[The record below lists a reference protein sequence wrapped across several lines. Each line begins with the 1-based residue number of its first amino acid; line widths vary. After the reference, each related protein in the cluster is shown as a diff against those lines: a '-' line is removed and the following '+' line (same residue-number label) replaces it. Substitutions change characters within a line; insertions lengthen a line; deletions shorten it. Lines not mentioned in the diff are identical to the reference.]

1 MMDELTDEQ
10 IEEIA
15 RQTEEDTGIKLNLS
29 PEERRLFGLRI
40 YQDFNDKK
48 RQMIYINERRISMSY
63 NDYEI
68 VMGLET
74 HVELKT
80 NTKIYCNCTTEFGG
94 DPNTHC
100 CPVCI
105 GLPGSLPVLNEKVV
119 EFAIRAGLATECK
132 IQEYSKQ
139 DRKNYFYPDLPK
151 AYQVSQYDLPLCYEG
166 KVGIVADG
174 VGKNICI
181 TRIHIEEDAGKL
193 LHENVPGSLVDYNR
207 GGVPLIEIV
216 SEPDLRSSDEVKVYL
231 EKLKTILKYIEVS
244 DCKMQEGS
252 LRCDVNISVRKKGD
266 TKFGTRTE
274 LKNMNSFTF
283 IVKAIEYESKR
294 QIDVIEAGGTIVQE
308 TRRWEEARGV
318 TESMRGKE
326 EAHDYRYF
334 PEPDLMPIVT
344 TKETIEKIRATLPE
358 LPEIK
363 KAKYINKLGLTQYDA
378 NLIGDYKNV
387 AEFFEASI
395 EGVKNPK
402 SVANIIIVD
411 IYKKLDTEE
420 EKEDFKIPF
429 SPKHLNELALAIE
442 SGTISNSIGKK
453 VLEEM
458 WETGKAP
465 NTIIE
470 EKGLKQMDNSDEIRE
485 IVRKVIA
492 ANPQAIEDYRAGREK
507 AFMSLVGAVMKETK
521 GKANP
526 QMVNEMMREEITKL

>member
-1 MMDELTDEQ
+1 
-10 IEEIA
+10 
-15 RQTEEDTGIKLNLS
+15 
-29 PEERRLFGLRI
+29 
-40 YQDFNDKK
+40 
-48 RQMIYINERRISMSY
+48 MSY

-105 GLPGSLPVLNEKVV
+105 GLPGTLPVLNEKVV
-119 EFAIRAGLATECK
+119 EYAIRAGLATDCK
-132 IQEYSKQ
+132 IQEFSKQ

-151 AYQVSQYDLPLCYEG
+151 AYQVSQFDLPLCYEG
-166 KVGIVADG
+166 KVEIEVDG
-174 VGKNICI
+174 VKKDIGI

-216 SEPDLRSSDEVKVYL
+216 SEPDLRSSDEVRVYL
-231 EKLKTILKYIEVS
+231 EKLKTILKYIGVS

-252 LRCDVNISVRKKGD
+252 LRCDVNISVRKKGE

-283 IVKAIEYESKR
+283 IIKAIEYESKR
-294 QIDVIEAGGTIVQE
+294 QIDVIESGGTIVQE
-308 TRRWEEARGV
+308 TRRWEEGKGI

-334 PEPDLMPIVT
+334 PEPDLLPIVT
-344 TKETIEKIRATLPE
+344 PKEKIEEIRKTLPE
-358 LPEIK
+358 LPEVK
-363 KAKYINKLGLTQYDA
+363 KAKYTSELGLTEYDT
-378 NLIGDYKNV
+378 NLIVGYKKV
-387 AEFFEASI
+387 AEFFEEAI
-395 EGVKNPK
+395 KGVKNPK
-402 SVANIIIVD
+402 SVANFVVGD
-411 IYKKLDTEE
+411 IYSRLDTEE
-420 EKEDFKIPF
+420 EKDEFNIPL
-429 SPKHLNELALAIE
+429 KGKDLGELVKLVEAGI
-442 SGTISNSIGKK
+442 ISNSIAKT

-458 WETGKAP
+458 WTTGKTAKS
-465 NTIIE
+465 IVE
-470 EKGLKQMDNSDEIRE
+470 EKGLKQIDNDDELKSIIE
-485 IVRKVIA
+485 KVLSE
-492 ANPQAIEDYRAGREK
+492 NEK
-507 AFMSLVGAVMKETK
+507 AVADYKSGNERAIKSIMGGIMKETK

-526 QMVNEMMREEITKL
+526 QKVNDMLLEMLK

>member
-1 MMDELTDEQ
+1 M
-10 IEEIA
+10 A
-15 RQTEEDTGIKLNLS
+15 
-29 PEERRLFGLRI
+29 
-40 YQDFNDKK
+40 
-48 RQMIYINERRISMSY
+48 Y

-80 NTKIYCNCTTEFGG
+80 NTKIYCNCTTDFGG

-105 GLPGSLPVLNEKVV
+105 GLPGTLPVLNEKVV
-119 EFAIRAGLATECK
+119 EFAIRAGLATNCE

-151 AYQVSQYDLPLCYEG
+151 AYQISQFDLPLCYEG
-166 KVGIVADG
+166 KVDIIVDG
-174 VGKNICI
+174 VKKDIGI

-193 LHENVPGSLVDYNR
+193 LHESIPGSLVDYNR

-231 EKLKTILKYIEVS
+231 EKIKTMLKYIDVS

-252 LRCDVNISVRKKGD
+252 LRCDVNISVRKHGE

-274 LKNMNSFTF
+274 LKNMNSFAY
-283 IVKAIEYESKR
+283 IIKAIGYESKR
-294 QIDVIEAGGTIVQE
+294 QIDFIEAGGTIVQE
-308 TRRWEEARGV
+308 TRRWDEVHGV

-334 PEPDLMPIVT
+334 PDPDLMPIVT
-344 TKETIEKIRATLPE
+344 TKEKIKNIKDTLPE
-358 LPEIK
+358 LPEAK
-363 KAKYINKLGLTQYDA
+363 KERYIGQFGLTPYDA
-378 NLIGDYKNV
+378 NLIADYKNV
-387 AEFFEASI
+387 AEFFETSI
-395 EGVKNPK
+395 DGIKTPK
-402 SVANIIIVD
+402 TVANMIIGD
-411 IYKKLDTEE
+411 IYSRFDTEE
-420 EKEDFKIPF
+420 EKEDFNIPV
-429 SPKHLNELALAIE
+429 SPSQFNELVKVIE
-442 SGTISNSIGKK
+442 SGMISNSIGKK

-465 NTIIE
+465 MQIIE
-470 EKGLKQMDNSDEIRE
+470 EKGLKQMDNQDELRE
-485 IVRKVIA
+485 IVRKVLA
-492 ANPQAIEDYRAGREK
+492 ANPQAVEEYKGGKEK
-507 AFMSLVGAVMKETK
+507 AFMSLVGGVMKETK

-526 QMVNEMMREEITKL
+526 QMVNDVMKEELK